1 LQALFEILKGNFQN
15 IKLALD
21 IDLPERLRQFE
32 KTLNKEDNQELVE
45 LIQNIQNLLTSTA
58 TQNEPLPTN

>member
-1 LQALFEILKGNFQN
+1 LHN

-32 KTLNKEDNQELVE
+32 KTLNKEDNQELVD
-45 LIQNIQNLLTSTA
+45 LIQNIQTLLTPTSTQ
-58 TQNEPLPTN
+58 TELLQTN